1 MIQIYFLS
9 ILLNFTAG
17 VVLSAGLLEK
27 RFSLAEGL
35 EETVKEKSSFVLV
48 LGILTILVGVLK
60 FLSVVEG
67 DVKVVGDFFPAVIGI
82 GAGLSLL
89 SSYYRGRTD
98 VLPAETSGF
107 NSFLEKYQVIIGL
120 AAVAVALLHFFIPR
134 VLFL

>member
-27 RFSLAEGL
+27 RL

-120 AAVAVALLHFFIPR
+120 AAVAVALLHFFLPR